1 MFDKILS
8 FLFPSPCAV
17 CQKPAGRNR
26 FVCTACEKSFSLLRP
41 AAVCKTCLA
50 PVPADAEVCGRCL
63 KNNPAYDRLVAC
75 ASYQG
80 NLRTSLHRYKFGGR
94 SDLHTSFA
102 MMMCAQLLSFG
113 CTNFDVV
120 VPTPLSKERLRERGF
135 NQAELIA
142 KDIAKQ
148 FHSPCVSNALKKCR
162 DTERQSELDMHQRD
176 RNVRG
181 AFALSSPDAVRGK
194 KVLLVDDIFTTGAT
208 MREAAKTLSA
218 VSKSVTAC
226 VLAKTDIGQRS

>member
-8 FLFPSPCAV
+8 FLFPSPCV
-17 CQKPAGRNR
+17 MCQKPAGRNR
-26 FVCTACEKSFSLLRP
+26 FVCNSCKEHLTLLKP
-41 AAVCKTCLA
+41 GALCKTCLA
-50 PVPADAEVCGRCL
+50 PLPSGAELCGKCL
-63 KNNPAYDRLVAC
+63 SNSPAYGQLVAC
-75 ASYQG
+75 VSYQG
-80 NLRTSLHRYKFGGR
+80 ILRNSLHRYKFGGR

-113 CTNFDVV
+113 CTDFDVV
-120 VPTPLSKERLRERGF
+120 VPTPLSNERLRERGF

-148 FHSPCVSNALKKCR
+148 FHAPCVSNALKKCR

-181 AFALSSPDAVRGK
+181 AFALSSPDAVREK

-226 VLAKTDIGQRS
+226 VLAKTDIRQRS

>member
-8 FLFPSPCAV
+8 FLFPSPCVV

-26 FVCTACEKSFSLLRP
+26 FVCNSCKEHLTLLKP
-41 AAVCKTCLA
+41 GAFCKTCFA
-50 PVPADAEVCGRCL
+50 PLPSGAELCGKCL
-63 KNNPAYDRLVAC
+63 SNSPAYGQLVAC
-75 ASYQG
+75 VSYQG
-80 NLRTSLHRYKFGGR
+80 ILRNSLHRYKFGGR

-113 CTNFDVV
+113 CTDFDVV
-120 VPTPLSKERLRERGF
+120 VPTPLSNERLRERGF

-148 FHSPCVSNALKKCR
+148 FHAPCVSNALKKCR

-181 AFALSSPDAVRGK
+181 AFALSSPDAVREK

-226 VLAKTDIGQRS
+226 VLAKTDIRQRS

>member
-8 FLFPSPCAV
+8 FLFPNPCVV

-80 NLRTSLHRYKFGGR
+80 ILRNSLHRYKFGSR
-94 SDLHTSFA
+94 SDLHASFA
-102 MMMCAQLLSFG
+102 QMMCSQILSFG
-113 CTNFDVV
+113 CTDFDAV
-120 VPTPLSKERLRERGF
+120 VPVPLSEERLRERGF
-135 NQAELIA
+135 NQSELLA
-142 KDIAKQ
+142 KDIAKR
-148 FHSPCVSNALKKCR
+148 FHVPCVSNALKKCR
-162 DTERQSELDMHQRD
+162 NTKRQSELHENQRSK
-176 RNVRG
+176 NVLG

-226 VLAKTDIGQRS
+226 VLAKTDIGQCF

>member
-8 FLFPSPCAV
+8 FLFPSPCVV

-26 FVCTACEKSFSLLRP
+26 FVCNSCKEHLTLLKP
-41 AAVCKTCLA
+41 GAFCKTCLA
-50 PVPADAEVCGRCL
+50 PLPSGAELCGKCL
-63 KNNPAYDRLVAC
+63 SNSPAYGQLVAC
-75 ASYQG
+75 VSYQG
-80 NLRTSLHRYKFGGR
+80 ILRNSLHRYKFGGR

-102 MMMCAQLLSFG
+102 MLMCAQLLSFG
-113 CTNFDVV
+113 CTDFDVV

-148 FHSPCVSNALKKCR
+148 FHAPCVSNALKKCR

>member
-26 FVCTACEKSFSLLRP
+26 FVCSSCKEHLSLLKP
-41 AAVCKTCLA
+41 GALCKTCLA
-50 PVPADAEVCGRCL
+50 PLPSGAGLCGRCL

-75 ASYQG
+75 VPYQG
-80 NLRTSLHRYKFGGR
+80 KLRTSLHRYKFGGR

-113 CTNFDVV
+113 CTDFDVV
-120 VPTPLSKERLRERGF
+120 VPIPLSKERLRERGF

-148 FHSPCVSNALKKCR
+148 FHVPCVSNALKKCQ
-162 DTERQSELDMHQRD
+162 DTERQSELNIHQRSK
-176 RNVRG
+176 NIRG
-181 AFALSSPDAVRGK
+181 AFALNNPDAVRGK
-194 KVLLVDDIFTTGAT
+194 NVLLVDDIFTTGAT

>member
-8 FLFPSPCAV
+8 FLFPSPCVV

-26 FVCTACEKSFSLLRP
+26 FVCNSCKEHLTLLKP
-41 AAVCKTCLA
+41 GAFCKTCLA
-50 PVPADAEVCGRCL
+50 PLPSGAELCGKCL
-63 KNNPAYDRLVAC
+63 SNSPAYGQLVAC
-75 ASYQG
+75 VSYQG
-80 NLRTSLHRYKFGGR
+80 ILRNSLHRYKFGGR

-102 MMMCAQLLSFG
+102 MLMCAQLLSFG
-113 CTNFDVV
+113 CTDFDVV

-148 FHSPCVSNALKKCR
+148 FHAPCVSNALKKCR

-208 MREAAKTLSA
+208 MR
-218 VSKSVTAC
+218 
-226 VLAKTDIGQRS
+226 

>member
-1 MFDKILS
+1 MLDKILS
-8 FLFPSPCAV
+8 LLFPTPCAV

-26 FVCTACEKSFSLLRP
+26 FVCSSCKEHLTLLKP
-41 AAVCKTCLA
+41 GALCKTCLA
-50 PVPADAEVCGRCL
+50 PLPSGAELCGRCL

-75 ASYQG
+75 VPYQG
-80 NLRTSLHRYKFGGR
+80 KLRTSLHRYKFGGR

-113 CTNFDVV
+113 CTDFDVV
-120 VPTPLSKERLRERGF
+120 VPIPLSKERLRERGF

-148 FHSPCVSNALKKCR
+148 FHVPCVSNALKKCW
-162 DTERQSELDMHQRD
+162 DTERQSELNIHQRSK
-176 RNVRG
+176 NIRG
-181 AFALSSPDAVRGK
+181 AFALSNPDAVRGK
-194 KVLLVDDIFTTGAT
+194 NVLLVDDIFTTGAT

>member
-8 FLFPSPCAV
+8 FLFPSPCVV

-26 FVCTACEKSFSLLRP
+26 FVCNSCKEHLTLLKP
-41 AAVCKTCLA
+41 GAFCKTCLA
-50 PVPADAEVCGRCL
+50 PLPSGAELCGKCL
-63 KNNPAYDRLVAC
+63 SNSPAYGQLVAC
-75 ASYQG
+75 VSYQG
-80 NLRTSLHRYKFGGR
+80 ILRNSLHRYKFGGR

-113 CTNFDVV
+113 CTDFDVV

-148 FHSPCVSNALKKCR
+148 FHAPCVSNALKKCR

-176 RNVRG
+176 RNVRR

>member
-8 FLFPSPCAV
+8 FLFPSPCVV

-26 FVCTACEKSFSLLRP
+26 FVCNSCKEHLTLLKP
-41 AAVCKTCLA
+41 GAFCKTCLA
-50 PVPADAEVCGRCL
+50 PLPSGAELCGKCL
-63 KNNPAYDRLVAC
+63 SNSPAYGQLVAC
-75 ASYQG
+75 VSYQG
-80 NLRTSLHRYKFGGR
+80 ILRNSLHRYKFGGR

-113 CTNFDVV
+113 CTDFDVV
-120 VPTPLSKERLRERGF
+120 VPTPLSNERLRERGF

-148 FHSPCVSNALKKCR
+148 FHAPCVSNALKKCR

-176 RNVRG
+176 RNVRR

>member
-8 FLFPSPCAV
+8 FLFPSPCVV

-26 FVCTACEKSFSLLRP
+26 FVCSSCKEHLTLLKP
-41 AAVCKTCLA
+41 GALCKTCLA
-50 PVPADAEVCGRCL
+50 PLPSGAGLCGRCL

-75 ASYQG
+75 FPYQG
-80 NLRTSLHRYKFGGR
+80 KLRTSLHRYKFGGR

-102 MMMCAQLLSFG
+102 MLMCAQLLSFG
-113 CTNFDVV
+113 CTDFDVV
-120 VPTPLSKERLRERGF
+120 VPMPLSKERLRERGF
-135 NQAELIA
+135 NQAALIA

-148 FHSPCVSNALKKCR
+148 FHVPCVSNALKKCR
-162 DTERQSELDMHQRD
+162 DTERQSELNIHQRSK
-176 RNVRG
+176 NIHG
-181 AFALSSPDAVRGK
+181 AFALNNPDAVRGK
-194 KVLLVDDIFTTGAT
+194 NVLLVDDIFTTGAT

>member
-8 FLFPSPCAV
+8 FLFPCPCVV

-26 FVCTACEKSFSLLRP
+26 FVCNSCKEHLTLLKP
-41 AAVCKTCLA
+41 GAFCKTCLA
-50 PVPADAEVCGRCL
+50 PLPSGAELCGKCL
-63 KNNPAYDRLVAC
+63 SNSPAYGQLVAC
-75 ASYQG
+75 VSYQG
-80 NLRTSLHRYKFGGR
+80 ILRSSLHRYKFGGR

-113 CTNFDVV
+113 CTDFDVV

-148 FHSPCVSNALKKCR
+148 FHAPCVSNALKKCR

>member
-8 FLFPSPCAV
+8 FLFPSPCV
-17 CQKPAGRNR
+17 MCQKPAGRNR
-26 FVCTACEKSFSLLRP
+26 FVCNSCKEHLTLLKSGAL
-41 AAVCKTCLA
+41 CKTCLA
-50 PVPADAEVCGRCL
+50 PLPSGAELCGKCL
-63 KNNPAYDRLVAC
+63 SNSPAYGQLVAC
-75 ASYQG
+75 VSYQG
-80 NLRTSLHRYKFGGR
+80 ILRNSLHRYKFGGR

-113 CTNFDVV
+113 CTDFDVV

-148 FHSPCVSNALKKCR
+148 FHAPCVSNALKKCR

>member
-8 FLFPSPCAV
+8 FLFPSPCV
-17 CQKPAGRNR
+17 MCQKPAGRNR

-75 ASYQG
+75 TSYQG

-102 MMMCAQLLSFG
+102 IMMRAQLLSFG
-113 CTNFDVV
+113 CTDFDVV

-148 FHSPCVSNALKKCR
+148 FHAPCVSNALKKCR

>member
-1 MFDKILS
+1 M
-8 FLFPSPCAV
+8 

-26 FVCTACEKSFSLLRP
+26 FVCNSCKEHLTLLKP
-41 AAVCKTCLA
+41 GAFCKTCFA
-50 PVPADAEVCGRCL
+50 PLPSGAELCGKCL
-63 KNNPAYDRLVAC
+63 SNSPAYGQLVAC
-75 ASYQG
+75 VSYQG
-80 NLRTSLHRYKFGGR
+80 ILRNSLHRYKFGGR

-113 CTNFDVV
+113 CTDFDVV
-120 VPTPLSKERLRERGF
+120 VPTPLSNERLRERGF

-148 FHSPCVSNALKKCR
+148 FHAPCVSNALKKCR

-181 AFALSSPDAVRGK
+181 AFALSSPDAVREK

-226 VLAKTDIGQRS
+226 VLAKTDIRQRS

>member
-8 FLFPSPCAV
+8 FLFPSPCVV

-26 FVCTACEKSFSLLRP
+26 FVCNSCKEHLTLLKP
-41 AAVCKTCLA
+41 GAFCKTCFA
-50 PVPADAEVCGRCL
+50 PLPSGAELCGKCL
-63 KNNPAYDRLVAC
+63 SNSPAYGQLVAC
-75 ASYQG
+75 VSYQG
-80 NLRTSLHRYKFGGR
+80 ILRNSLHRYKFGGR
-94 SDLHTSFA
+94 SDLRTSFA

-113 CTNFDVV
+113 CTDFDVV
-120 VPTPLSKERLRERGF
+120 VPTPLSNERLRERGF

-148 FHSPCVSNALKKCR
+148 FHAPCVSNALKKCR

-181 AFALSSPDAVRGK
+181 AFALSSPDAVREK

-226 VLAKTDIGQRS
+226 VLAKTDIRQRS